1 MSPLKREWL
10 IWMQETNNFLKLLG
24 VERDLDGKLQGVNDN
39 ANSLVTKLNSLDNDT
54 KNNSQTIVNLQES
67 IYIQTEQVKKVDAE
81 RQQAEAKNKE
91 DMENTVSTNA
101 KAIADLKA
109 EVGDAITKIE
119 ITLKEEQTKDNSSL
133 IERLTIVQ
141 DATTSNQ
148 GRIESL
154 ERGSQTIPDQGD
166 QCSKQRY

>member
-1 MSPLKREWL
+1 
-10 IWMQETNNFLKLLG
+10 
-24 VERDLDGKLQGVNDN
+24 
-39 ANSLVTKLNSLDNDT
+39 
-54 KNNSQTIVNLQES
+54 
-67 IYIQTEQVKKVDAE
+67 
-81 RQQAEAKNKE
+81 
-91 DMENTVSTNA
+91 MEYTVSTNA
-101 KAIADLKA
+101 KATADLKA

-119 ITLKEEQTKDNSSL
+119 ITLKEEQAKDNSPL

>member
-1 MSPLKREWL
+1 
-10 IWMQETNNFLKLLG
+10 
-24 VERDLDGKLQGVNDN
+24 
-39 ANSLVTKLNSLDNDT
+39 
-54 KNNSQTIVNLQES
+54 
-67 IYIQTEQVKKVDAE
+67 
-81 RQQAEAKNKE
+81 
-91 DMENTVSTNA
+91 MENTVSTNA

-109 EVGDAITKIE
+109 EVGDAIAKID

>member
-1 MSPLKREWL
+1 
-10 IWMQETNNFLKLLG
+10 
-24 VERDLDGKLQGVNDN
+24 
-39 ANSLVTKLNSLDNDT
+39 
-54 KNNSQTIVNLQES
+54 
-67 IYIQTEQVKKVDAE
+67 
-81 RQQAEAKNKE
+81 
-91 DMENTVSTNA
+91 MENTVSTNA

-154 ERGSQTIPDQGD
+154 ERGSQTIPD
-166 QCSKQRY
+166 

>member
-1 MSPLKREWL
+1 
-10 IWMQETNNFLKLLG
+10 
-24 VERDLDGKLQGVNDN
+24 
-39 ANSLVTKLNSLDNDT
+39 
-54 KNNSQTIVNLQES
+54 
-67 IYIQTEQVKKVDAE
+67 
-81 RQQAEAKNKE
+81 
-91 DMENTVSTNA
+91 MENTVSTNA

-166 QCSKQRY
+166 QCSKQSGEILVLWRKTLRQ